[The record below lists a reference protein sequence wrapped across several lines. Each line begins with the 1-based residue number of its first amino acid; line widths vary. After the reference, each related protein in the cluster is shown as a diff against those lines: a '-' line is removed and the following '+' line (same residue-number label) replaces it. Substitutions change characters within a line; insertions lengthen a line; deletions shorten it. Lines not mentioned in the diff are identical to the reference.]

1 MPARRSSAPVA
12 GFELGHDLADL
23 LFFDAWAQFV
33 RGRVGLLDVPVL
45 ALLGEERRRLVRIAA
60 AGYSTAVPEESATPD
75 LVEVVT
81 GLFEA
86 ADRGD
91 WEAMIAPY
99 APDAIWE
106 SEDGITNA
114 AGASRVRGLL
124 EEWAAV
130 FEGFTIKVETV
141 VDLGNGVVFSVYH
154 QEGRPAGGTGVVN
167 DRGAMIYEWVDGMIA
182 RVIVRQDIDEAR
194 AYAERLA
201 EERG

>member
-1 MPARRSSAPVA
+1 MA
-12 GFELGHDLADL
+12 
-23 LFFDAWAQFV
+23 
-33 RGRVGLLDVPVL
+33 
-45 ALLGEERRRLVRIAA
+45 
-60 AGYSTAVPEESATPD
+60 EESTTPD

-141 VDLGNGVVFSVYH
+141 VDLGNGVVFSVYR
-154 QEGRPAGGTGVVN
+154 QEGRPLGSTGVLKE
-167 DRGAMIYEWVDGMIA
+167 RGAMIYEWVDGMIA
-182 RVIVRQDIDEAR
+182 RVIVRQDNEEAR
-194 AYAERLA
+194 ALAERLA
-201 EERG
+201 EARG